1 MTFTKSSNRNA
12 VGQLYKIRETESTN
26 DLFLTSYLGLILPRH
41 LTGDLT
47 LSAQLILVLCNAMVQ
62 SLVTVSLY
70 INHKSQSKAYEC
82 MPFKKLSNIKKRL
95 ISTYFQGK
103 YCKLATRCG

>member
-1 MTFTKSSNRNA
+1 MTFTKSSNRNV

-70 INHKSQSKAYEC
+70 INHKAKHMTEC
-82 MPFKKLSNIKKRL
+82 QKITKHQKTSNFYLLSRQILQTGNSVWL
-95 ISTYFQGK
+95 ESG
-103 YCKLATRCG
+103 